1 MKLTENTELTL
12 VIFHDEF
19 CVSSK
24 GWNQM
29 KKSLYVTFGFE
40 SGYENNLRQNTSIN
54 IGFIINRNYL
64 SYLTYIAPD
73 ITRNK

>member
-1 MKLTENTELTL
+1 MQKVKLTENTELTL

-29 KKSLYVTFGFE
+29 KKSHYVTFDFE
-40 SGYENNLRQNTSIN
+40 SGYENNFRQNTSIN
-54 IGFIINRNYL
+54 GGIIVNMNYFY
-64 SYLTYIAPD
+64 SYLT
-73 ITRNK
+73 